1 MSTQPRLA
9 RALAG
14 GVLIISAALGAA
26 SGASAL
32 EKFTYALSWVPEAE
46 HCGFFQA
53 KATGIYEKAGLNV
66 ELYPG
71 GPGVNGAQ
79 LLAGGK
85 VDAAMGTALSTLNM
99 QNSGVPGVTIASF
112 FQKNPQTL
120 VAHPDPALKT
130 LADLKTR
137 RIAVGNFSRTQ
148 FWLWLKTA
156 YGFEDSQLRP
166 YTYNPSAFL
175 ADKTMIQQGYITE
188 DEFFLG
194 KALGSP
200 VKTFLLADY
209 GYPDYATTVFTTEE
223 MIKKRRA
230 VLQTFIDAS
239 IKGWVECLRGNPM
252 PAYELIQKM
261 MPEQSIELSKFKVD
275 QMRKGGFI
283 DGGDAA
289 KLGIGAMTDARW
301 QAIYEVMSKGG
312 AYPQGMD
319 YKKAYT
325 LEFINKKGGL

>member
-1 MSTQPRLA
+1 MSIQPRLA

-112 FQKNPQTL
+112 LQKNPQTL

-312 AYPQGMD
+312 AYPKGMD